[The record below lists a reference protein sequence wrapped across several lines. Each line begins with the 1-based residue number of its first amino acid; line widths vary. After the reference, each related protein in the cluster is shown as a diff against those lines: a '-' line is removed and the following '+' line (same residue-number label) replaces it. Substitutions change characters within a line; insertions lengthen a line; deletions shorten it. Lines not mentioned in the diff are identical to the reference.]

1 MLLLAA
7 VTGSA
12 LAVDIDRYP
21 PLKQL
26 VAELEREGLY
36 PAGKLDR
43 LFRDAK
49 IKQSVLKAMNRQA
62 EALPWHRYR
71 KIFLGNDRIKQGA
84 EFWRKNRKILE
95 QAEQRYG
102 VPPEILVALLGVET
116 FYGTRTGGMRVFDSL
131 TTLSAAYPRRS
142 EFFTKELKI
151 FLTLTRQ
158 EEVDPFS
165 VKGSFAGAIGIPQ
178 FMPSSF
184 QEYAVDFSGDGRRD
198 LVGSFSDAIGSV
210 GNYLERNGWQRGGAV
225 VATVNGKIGPAAR
238 KLVTKRAK
246 PKLTLAELLQAGVK
260 GGYGNESTPVSL
272 LRVEEKS
279 GHRYLIGYRNFYAI
293 TRYNP
298 SINYALAIWDLSQAV
313 KRRYRERYAGLIP
326 EQTDAG

>member
-1 MLLLAA
+1 MLVLAA

-12 LAVDIDRYP
+12 LAVDVNRYP

-26 VAELEREGLY
+26 VAELEREGVY
-36 PAGKLDR
+36 PAGKLVR

-49 IKQSVLKAMNRQA
+49 INQSVLKAMDRQA

-71 KIFLGNDRIKQGA
+71 KIFLGEDRIKQGA
-84 EFWRKNRKILE
+84 VFWRENRKILE

-102 VPPEILVALLGVET
+102 VPPEIVVALLGVET
-116 FYGTRTGGMRVFDSL
+116 FYGTRTGGMQVFNSL

-142 EFFTKELKI
+142 EFFTRELKI
-151 FLTLTRQ
+151 FLTLTSQ
-158 EEVDPFS
+158 EKIDPFS

-184 QEYAVDFSGDGRRD
+184 QEYAVDFSDDGRRD
-198 LVGSFSDAIGSV
+198 LVSSFSDAIGSV
-210 GNYLERNGWQRGGAV
+210 GNYLELNGWRRGGAV
-225 VATVNGKIGPAAR
+225 VATVSGKVGPAAR

-246 PKLTLAELLQAGVK
+246 PKLTLADLRQAGVK
-260 GGYGNESTPVSL
+260 DGYGKDSTPVSL
-272 LRVEEKS
+272 LRVQEKN
-279 GHRYLIGYRNFYAI
+279 GYRYLIGYQNFYAI

-298 SINYALAIWDLSQAV
+298 SVNYALAIWELSQAV

-326 EQTDAG
+326 EQADAG